1 MSTRNRK
8 TRNRLQRRHSSA
20 AARRRS
26 QPHRGGA
33 RRPVRR
39 GQSGSR
45 LSTPMMIVAAAVVLA
60 ALAGVGYAAGIFKG
74 VTDVVDVVRHIVYTA
89 PTGNS
94 SGLSL
99 PSSVKADLQ
108 KVGLAQELSLIHI

>member
-45 LSTPMMIVAAAVVLA
+45 LSTPLMSVAAALVLA
-60 ALAGVGYAAGIFKG
+60 ALAGVGYAAVILTGFRYVG
-74 VTDVVDVVRHIVYTA
+74 DDVRR
-89 PTGNS
+89 
-94 SGLSL
+94 SG
-99 PSSVKADLQ
+99 
-108 KVGLAQELSLIHI
+108 